1 MPFGPSCAHMR
12 EIAHACFGLLG
23 FNPSPAF
30 PRGLPARGPGREQ
43 AAARRAAARRAAAA
57 GASTLRFSSRRR
69 AAAVKSWW

>member
-12 EIAHACFGLLG
+12 EIAHACFGPLG

-30 PRGLPARGPGREQ
+30 LRGLLARGPGREQ
-43 AAARRAAARRAAAA
+43 AAARRAAAA
-57 GASTLRFSSRRR
+57 GASTLRFSSRRQ